1 MLSARCLQRPRGF
14 VVEIL
19 FGMIVWLKYDTQ
31 ECQFSIDAAI
41 VLDIFDEMER
51 DIEKFPQLIDFFRLY
66 FSDLKTYSAN
76 EFKIDKIL
84 NEENIAKIVA
94 NPFPFSGEL
103 LNLSSLVNDTN
114 NTSEWKINFPLVHW
128 TILML
133 IFLYHLE
140 YRSRVIE

>member
-1 MLSARCLQRPRGF
+1 M
-14 VVEIL
+14 
-19 FGMIVWLKYDTQ
+19 KYDTQ

-114 NTSEWKINFPLVHW
+114 NTSE
-128 TILML
+128 
-133 IFLYHLE
+133 
-140 YRSRVIE
+140 